1 LKVDETPP
9 AVPFGSRSDARGV
22 TPSNNMDDS
31 PRRGQEGYGGA
42 AAEDEGPQDVAALHG
57 VDDVDLTP
65 GLRRA
70 FVDLLEE
77 VAHLRE
83 ALQRSEKRVEFLTE
97 MADRDPVSTLLN
109 RRAFV
114 RELSHALAMLTH
126 DHSYGSLAVL
136 HVESL
141 ESIHKSR
148 GLSVGDAIIEHVG
161 AELEGHLAPG
171 DVAGRIEGA
180 TFGLILIG
188 RTFEAAREET
198 LGMVSVLQAHPL
210 VWRSVEIPISVGWG
224 LHALLSGEDAG
235 EALAAT
241 DRELR
246 DAERMRG
253 IEAEP
258 EFKR

>member
-9 AVPFGSRSDARGV
+9 VVPIGSRSGARGV
-22 TPSNNMDDS
+22 APSNSMDDS
-31 PRRGQEGYGGA
+31 PGRGQEGYGGA
-42 AAEDEGPQDVAALHG
+42 TAEDEDPQDVAALHG
-57 VDDVDLTP
+57 VDDVDITP

-97 MADRDPVSTLLN
+97 MADRDSVSTLLN

-114 RELSHALAMLTH
+114 RELTHALTMLTQ
-126 DHSYGSLAVL
+126 DHSYGSLAIL
-136 HVESL
+136 HVENM
-141 ESIHKSR
+141 ESIHKAR
-148 GLSVGDAIIEHVG
+148 GLPVGDAIIEHVG
-161 AELEGHLAPG
+161 AVLEGHLASG

-198 LGMVSVLQAHPL
+198 LGMVNVLQAHPL

-224 LHALLSGEDAG
+224 LHAMLSGEDAG

-246 DAERMRG
+246 NAERVRE
-253 IEAEP
+253 IEADP
-258 EFKR
+258 SFKR